1 MMMRS
6 GRRLSLET
14 YACASKATKMR
25 TQRAAEKTNMA
36 MSHAKEAFQY
46 VSGFTP
52 DTNCRCFTC
61 KERMICCLM
70 NSRSPVDATET

>member
-1 MMMRS
+1 MMMRR

-36 MSHAKEAFQY
+36 MSQAKEAFQY
-46 VSGFTP
+46 VSGRTP
-52 DTNCRCFTC
+52 DTNCRCFTW
-61 KERMICCLM
+61 KRKIAGYGKSFNRL
-70 NSRSPVDATET
+70 